1 MGTEA
6 GTRFCYV
13 YDVTAEGNFEGK
25 NILNLPKT
33 IAQCASLRDW
43 DPSEL
48 EDELAQS
55 RAKLLEVRDLRTH
68 FHTFA
73 GTVKAVNGVS
83 FDIAAGEVMGL
94 VGESG
99 GGKSVVGFSILG
111 LIDSPGKIEGG
122 EILLDGEDLVKAGEA
137 RLREIRGRE
146 ISMVFQDPMTSLN
159 PLHSVGRQM
168 DEVLRLHSDL
178 DAEARRA
185 ACVEMLESVGI
196 SRAAERLK
204 AYPHQFSGGMRQRV
218 VIAIAL
224 LARPRLIIAD
234 EPTTALDVT
243 IQSQILKLM
252 RRQIAEKGSSMILV
266 THDLAVVS
274 EMADHITVLY
284 CGNVVERGRTREL
297 IEAPAHPYTR
307 GLIDSIPDYSNRHE
321 RLKQIP
327 GTVPD
332 IRNLP
337 RGCNFRER
345 CPRAQALCSEIEP
358 DLMPQRGSLSA
369 ACHFPLSPGD
379 TA

>member
-1 MGTEA
+1 M
-6 GTRFCYV
+6 
-13 YDVTAEGNFEGK
+13 
-25 NILNLPKT
+25 
-33 IAQCASLRDW
+33 RDTV
-43 DPSEL
+43 
-48 EDELAQS
+48 QQ
-55 RAKLLEVRDLRTH
+55 KLLEVRDLRTH

-137 RLREIRGRE
+137 RLREIRGRD

-159 PLHSVGRQM
+159 PLHTVGRQM
-168 DEVLRLHSDL
+168 DEVLSLHSDL
-178 DAEARRA
+178 DAEARHT

-252 RRQIAEKGSSMILV
+252 RRQIAEKGASMILV

-307 GLIDSIPDYSNRHE
+307 GLIDSIPDLGNRHE

-337 RGCNFRER
+337 QGCNFRDR
-345 CPRAQALCSEIEP
+345 CPRAQALCAEIEP

>member
-1 MGTEA
+1 MTTVA
-6 GTRFCYV
+6 T
-13 YDVTAEGNFEGK
+13 DTT
-25 NILNLPKT
+25 L
-33 IAQCASLRDW
+33 
-43 DPSEL
+43 
-48 EDELAQS
+48 LA
-55 RAKLLEVRDLRTH
+55 VRDLRTW
-68 FHTFA
+68 FHTFS

-83 FDIAAGEVMGL
+83 FDIGKGEVMGL

-111 LIDSPGKIEGG
+111 LIDSPGQIMGG
-122 EILLDGEDLVKAGEA
+122 QILLDGEDLAQASEE
-137 RLREIRGRE
+137 RLRQIRGRE

-159 PLHSVGRQM
+159 PLHTVGQQM
-168 DEVLRLHSDL
+168 DEVLRLHTDL
-178 DAEARRA
+178 DTEARRK

-196 SRAAERLK
+196 SRAADRLG

-218 VIAIAL
+218 VIAIAM

-252 RRQIAEKGSSMILV
+252 RSQIADKGASMILI

-284 CGNVVERGRTREL
+284 CGKVVERGRTRDL
-297 IEAPAHPYTR
+297 IETPVHPYTR
-307 GLIDSIPDYSNRHE
+307 GLIDSIPDPANRHA

-337 RGCNFRER
+337 KGCNFRDR
-345 CPRAQALCSEIEP
+345 CPRAQALCAETEP
-358 DLMPQRGSLSA
+358 DLRPQNAAQWA
-369 ACHFPLSPGD
+369 ACHYPLMPGD
-379 TA
+379 SA

>member
-1 MGTEA
+1 MSE
-6 GTRFCYV
+6 
-13 YDVTAEGNFEGK
+13 TASN
-25 NILNLPKT
+25 
-33 IAQCASLRDW
+33 
-43 DPSEL
+43 
-48 EDELAQS
+48 
-55 RAKLLEVRDLRTH
+55 KLLEVRDLRTH

-137 RLREIRGRE
+137 RLREIRGRD

-178 DAEARRA
+178 DAEARHA

-252 RRQIAEKGSSMILV
+252 RRQIAEKGASMILV

-307 GLIDSIPDYSNRHE
+307 GLIDSIPDLSNRHE
-321 RLKQIP
+321 RLTQIP

-337 RGCNFRER
+337 KGCNFRDR
-345 CPRAQALCSEIEP
+345 CPRAQAICGEVEP
-358 DLMPQRGSLSA
+358 TLTAQRGSLSA
-369 ACHFPLSPGD
+369 ACHFPLSPGE

>member
-1 MGTEA
+1 M
-6 GTRFCYV
+6 R
-13 YDVTAEGNFEGK
+13 DTA
-25 NILNLPKT
+25 
-33 IAQCASLRDW
+33 QD
-43 DPSEL
+43 
-48 EDELAQS
+48 
-55 RAKLLEVRDLRTH
+55 KLLEVRDLRTH

-137 RLREIRGRE
+137 RLREIRGRD

-178 DAEARRA
+178 DAEARHA

-252 RRQIAEKGSSMILV
+252 RRQIAEKGASMILV

-307 GLIDSIPDYSNRHE
+307 GLIDSIPDLGNRHE

-332 IRNLP
+332 IRILP
-337 RGCNFRER
+337 KGCNFRER
-345 CPRAQALCSEIEP
+345 CPRAQPLCAEIEP